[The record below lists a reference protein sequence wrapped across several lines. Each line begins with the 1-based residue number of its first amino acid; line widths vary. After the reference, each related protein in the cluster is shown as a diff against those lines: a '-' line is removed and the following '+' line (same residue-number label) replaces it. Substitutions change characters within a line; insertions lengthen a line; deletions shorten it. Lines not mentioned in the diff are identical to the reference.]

1 MTRSGC
7 VRCASANPSSAERAP
22 DTVTS
27 SAPAN
32 VMAKAFWIVT
42 LSSAIRMRLAIGL
55 QNYHQRRRGS
65 ILGRF
70 WGMMPSALNPV
81 EIRLVVNA
89 DDFGMSPAISR
100 GILRAHRDGIVTST
114 SLLGNCTDLDHA
126 RAALAEAPNLGVGVH
141 LALVGGGP
149 VADPA
154 SVPTLVTK
162 AGRFLGRGAE
172 FIAAWTRRQIDAGDV
187 EREFDAQVARVRAA
201 GITIDHLDTHHHLG
215 FLPIVGRSVEAVARK
230 YGIGAIRS
238 AIESPT
244 LSWVT
249 DPRRG
254 IKAGVLTGLGWLTR
268 RQLGARRHS
277 AQSWGYVESGR
288 LDEVR
293 VLEIIGRLAP
303 GPHELICHPGE
314 ESTTI
319 YDYTGELAA
328 LTSAKVRRALGQRG
342 ITLCRWGDLF

>member
-1 MTRSGC
+1 
-7 VRCASANPSSAERAP
+7 
-22 DTVTS
+22 
-27 SAPAN
+27 
-32 VMAKAFWIVT
+32 
-42 LSSAIRMRLAIGL
+42 MR
-55 QNYHQRRRGS
+55 
-65 ILGRF
+65 
-70 WGMMPSALNPV
+70 SALDSATD
-81 EIRLVVNA
+81 IRLVVNA
-89 DDFGMSPAISR
+89 DDFGMSPSISR

-114 SLLGNCTDLDHA
+114 SLLGNCADLEHA
-126 RAALAEAPNLGVGVH
+126 RAALAEAPNVGIGVH
-141 LALVGGGP
+141 LALTEGSP
-149 VADPA
+149 IADPA
-154 SVPTLVTK
+154 SVPSLLTK
-162 AGRFLGRGAE
+162 TGRFLERGTA
-172 FIAAWTRRQIDAGDV
+172 FVAAWTKRQIDPADV

-215 FLPIVGRSVEAVARK
+215 FLPMVGRSVEAVARRHN
-230 YGIGAIRS
+230 IGAIRS
-238 AIESPT
+238 AVESTT

-293 VLEIIGRLAP
+293 VLEIIGRLGP
-303 GPHELICHPGE
+303 GTHELICHPGE

-328 LTSAKVRRALGQRG
+328 LTSAKVRRAVGQRG